1 MGISSQYRITM
12 RTGGIL
18 PVLLLLSIVV
28 TVFSKSKNVVCP
40 KKKSNH
46 KVTIKNGQ
54 SFNYRTQKGAK
65 YGKNVKCKVQY
76 KRDTTCENL
85 SFACS
90 SFDVINN
97 EECGQRKGDRMVV
110 NGAKYCQ
117 KEGPDFTTNGTN
129 LNVKFISGSKKHGTG
144 AICTIQCLTNDQ
156 LSTTTE
162 ATTTDA
168 TSAETTTETTTEATT
183 TEGCVCAALNATS
196 HLGSL

>member
-1 MGISSQYRITM
+1 MGISSQCRITM

-18 PVLLLLSIVV
+18 PIILLLSIVA

-85 SFACS
+85 NFACS

-97 EECGQRKGDRMVV
+97 EECCQRKGDRMVV
-110 NGAKYCQ
+110 NGDKYCQ
-117 KEGPDFTTNGTN
+117 KEGPDFTTDGAK
-129 LNVKFISGSKKHGTG
+129 LNVNFFSGSNKHGTG
-144 AICTIQCLTNDQ
+144 ANCTIQCLTDNQ

-162 ATTTDA
+162 ETTTEA
-168 TSAETTTETTTEATT
+168 TTTETTTEATT
-183 TEGCVCAALNATS
+183 TEGRI
-196 HLGSL
+196 

>member
-18 PVLLLLSIVV
+18 PILLLLSIVV

-54 SFNYRTQKGAK
+54 SFSYKTQEGAK
-65 YGKNVKCKVQY
+65 YGKNVRCTVKY
-76 KRDTTCENL
+76 KRHKQCENL
-85 SFACS
+85 NFACS

-110 NGAKYCQ
+110 NGDKYCQ
-117 KEGPDFTTNGTN
+117 REGPDFTTDGAK
-129 LNVKFISGSKKHGTG
+129 LNVNFFSGSKKHGTG
-144 AICTIQCLTNDQ
+144 ANCTIQCLTDVQ

-162 ATTTDA
+162 ATTTEA
-168 TSAETTTETTTEATT
+168 FTTEPPGGTTYYF
-183 TEGCVCAALNATS
+183 L
-196 HLGSL
+196 